1 MIDGLVTGKLHGKPV
16 ERTGQNGRPYVIAKV
31 LAPNGEGEAHIV
43 NVITFIDA
51 VGDSLLKL
59 DDGDVLSLTG
69 SLVPKVWTD
78 REGVARASLDMVAQ
92 KLLNVQLR

>member
-43 NVITFIDA
+43 NVITLSMAWEIA
-51 VGDSLLKL
+51 CSSLM
-59 DDGDVLSLTG
+59 
-69 SLVPKVWTD
+69 
-78 REGVARASLDMVAQ
+78 MVMC
-92 KLLNVQLR
+92 